1 MVYVETAQNDKSVTC
16 SCVPNFFYFAFLTK
30 VTREERLNLWKKIF
44 YSAFSRLGPF
54 PQVFT
59 QFKECLGL
67 QLHEIVRVVHEVVCP
82 IVFNL
87 IDDRYWQGVVLKL
100 MKSCHIFSI
109 FSGFS
114 LFLKFLGR
122 LMIDLY

>member
-1 MVYVETAQNDKSVTC
+1 MEKD
-16 SCVPNFFYFAFLTK
+16 
-30 VTREERLNLWKKIF
+30 F

-54 PQVFT
+54 PQVFR
-59 QFKECLGL
+59 QFKECLVL
-67 QLHEIVRVVHEVVCP
+67 QLHEIVRVVHKVVCP
-82 IVFNL
+82 IVFSL

-100 MKSCHIFSI
+100 MKSYHIFSI

-114 LFLKFLGR
+114 LFLQFLGR